1 VLFTFG
7 TVIYLMT
14 IVVGL
19 INAYACL
26 AVHGALAVYYA
37 LDPLSR
43 WVARF
48 TE

>member
-1 VLFTFG
+1 VF
-7 TVIYLMT
+7 YAAT

-26 AVHGALAVYYA
+26 ALHGALAVYYA
-37 LDPLSR
+37 LDPLAR
-43 WVARF
+43 WISRF